1 MLCYCIR
8 HERFLLFFPIIL
20 MISMRRSVGCFQTAV
35 TFRSSTARRPSSVA
49 VATAAPKQQ
58 QRGTT
63 TTFLPSTTNS
73 EDDLVQSLL
82 STALNRAQRTFA
94 TTQQQQHQSEET
106 VPLHDHDA
114 GATPSPAGDHQ
125 TATATAKQYNTS
137 TPPSLIA
144 SVIERAQSTLSV
156 RHTVDSPSSSSSTS
170 TIIRPDEHVT
180 TGTSCASNVDAVPD
194 SLWNEKAAH
203 PQQDES
209 TTNDETPTAA
219 TSSAAA
225 MLDIQYGQN
234 PTITST
240 ALAHLLWKSVLRPGV
255 DSAIDATAGNGSDTV
270 ALAKLLFPSSSTT
283 TTTSSNPSQSHLLA
297 VDVQEVA
304 CQKTLRRLSK
314 VSVPLG
320 RVQVVCASHAPLPLP
335 PDTSSVALVVYNLGY
350 LPNHSQRTQTTL
362 TTTTSTT
369 TTEPGPVTTQTKTTL
384 ASLADAALV
393 LRVGGVL
400 SVTTYPRT
408 NAEEDVVV
416 RAFMEGLALF
426 SSQTMSYETH
436 LQNLCSSHQIN
447 ETWSEQLRVTLQH
460 VWEKSS
466 SDSQQQHPTW
476 RVHEHRKLGWVDAPI
491 LLTATRIK

>member
-1 MLCYCIR
+1 MPGVHSKMAHRSPIAKFKRSVGQHPTCTLVRMLCCCIR
-8 HERFLLFFPIIL
+8 CERFLLFFPIIL

-58 QRGTT
+58 RRGST

-73 EDDLVQSLL
+73 ENDLVQSLL
-82 STALNRAQRTFA
+82 STALNRAQRTLS
-94 TTQQQQHQSEET
+94 TTQQQQQQQHQSEEK
-106 VPLHDHDA
+106 VPLHDDDV

-156 RHTVDSPSSSSSTS
+156 RHTVDSPSSSTSTS
-170 TIIRPDEHVT
+170 TIIRSYEHIT
-180 TGTSCASNVDAVPD
+180 AGTSCASNVDAVPD
-194 SLWNEKAAH
+194 SLWNEKAAN

-270 ALAKLLFPSSSTT
+270 ALAKLLFPSS
-283 TTTSSNPSQSHLLA
+283 TTSSNPSQSHLLA

-350 LPNHSQRTQTTL
+350 LPNHSQRTQTT
-362 TTTTSTT
+362 TTTTTTSSTT
-369 TTEPGPVTTQTKTTL
+369 TTEPGPVTTQTETTL

-426 SSQTMSYETH
+426 SSQTTTYETH
-436 LQNLCSSHQIN
+436 LQNLCANHQIHA
-447 ETWSEQLRVTLQH
+447 TWH
-460 VWEKSS
+460 
-466 SDSQQQHPTW
+466 
-476 RVHEHRKLGWVDAPI
+476 AA
-491 LLTATRIK
+491 TANVEGA